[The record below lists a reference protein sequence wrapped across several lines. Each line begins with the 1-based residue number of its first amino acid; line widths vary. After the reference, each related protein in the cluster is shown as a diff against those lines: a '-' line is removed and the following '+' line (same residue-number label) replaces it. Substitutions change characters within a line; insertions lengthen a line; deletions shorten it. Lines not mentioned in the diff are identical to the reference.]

1 MALQTFSKQP
11 SERYKIAIEWSGK
24 LPSGASLDSGS
35 VSAVDTSDDSDAT
48 STVLASS
55 TAEISGTQSRATVR
69 AGTDGKTYKITFL
82 VTLDDGS
89 ILEEDVNMRV
99 EEQ

>member
-11 SERYKIAIEWSGK
+11 SERYKIAIEWSNK

-35 VSAVDTSDDSDAT
+35 VSAVDTTDDSDAT
-48 STVLASS
+48 SVVLASS
-55 TAEISGTQSRATVR
+55 TAEISGTQSRAIVR
-69 AGTDGKTYKITFL
+69 AGTDGTTYKITFL